1 MCADCGLKR
10 SSFGLPS
17 EKRKRWCGPCAKAYP
32 GAINIYSRRCEDC
45 MQHQP
50 SFGLP
55 EDRKLRWCVKCSR
68 KHPGAM
74 NVEKRRC
81 EVCKQKQP
89 SFGMPAEG
97 RKRWCDRPDNARTV
111 NSSPRRDTSV
121 APLCTS

>member
-1 MCADCGLKR
+1 
-10 SSFGLPS
+10 
-17 EKRKRWCGPCAKAYP
+17 
-32 GAINIYSRRCEDC
+32 

-97 RKRWCDRPDNARTV
+97 RKRW
-111 NSSPRRDTSV
+111 
-121 APLCTS
+121 